1 MDTAELL
8 INSLDRIKITGL
20 EISFILLNNLN
31 NLNYQL
37 TCAAEIKQ
45 YLRTTYQNTMKQLV
59 DSNNVEMEQI
69 LYFYQN
75 ALNPSN
81 NLENESSRRYKI
93 K

>member
-37 TCAAEIKQ
+37 TCAEEIKQ
-45 YLRTTYQNTMKQLV
+45 YLRTTYQNTLKQLV

-81 NLENESSRRYKI
+81 NLENESSKM
-93 K
+93 

>member
-81 NLENESSRRYKI
+81 NLENESSRR
-93 K
+93 